1 MTINDSHETS
11 HQNKPLIGL
20 VGPCGAGK
28 STLAAR
34 LRARGY
40 RVKHIAQEHS
50 FVQDMWKRLVNP
62 DVLIF
67 VDASYAV
74 TNARRQLGWA
84 ESDYQEQHR
93 RLAHARQHADLYVFT
108 DALSVDEVEQQILA
122 FLQTAPGEQDQA
134 GGRV

>member
-1 MTINDSHETS
+1 MSAEES
-11 HQNKPLIGL
+11 ENKPLIGL

-50 FVQDMWKRLVNP
+50 FVRDMWKRLVNP

-67 VDASYAV
+67 LDASYAV
-74 TNARRQLGWA
+74 TNARRKLGWSEA
-84 ESDYQEQHR
+84 DYQEQHR
-93 RLAHARQHADLYVFT
+93 RLAHARQHADLYLFT
-108 DALSVDEVEQQILA
+108 DAMSVDEVEAQILD
-122 FLQTAPGEQDQA
+122 FLAA
-134 GGRV
+134 RSR